1 MASNLQYDR
10 LDLQRNAT
18 CNLQLTIGVPTPSCS
33 LTKITL
39 GDKTLGGFKDI
50 HIAPS
55 KSFEIIALSSLL
67 HQFFDIFLR
76 GHNSK

>member
-39 GDKTLGGFKDI
+39 GDKTLGDFKDI